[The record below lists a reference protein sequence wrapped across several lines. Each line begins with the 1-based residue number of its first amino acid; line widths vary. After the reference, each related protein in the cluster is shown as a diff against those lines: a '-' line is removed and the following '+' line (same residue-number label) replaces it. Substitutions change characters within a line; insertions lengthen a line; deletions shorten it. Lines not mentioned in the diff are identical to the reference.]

1 MSNVVRLNVPAHRQG
16 KAARH
21 AALLDC
27 FAGHRRGPEDVFW
40 FKENA
45 ELLNILEC
53 TGARPGVEMPEALAE
68 FYRGAEN
75 RLAFFPQYY
84 RFILSICLD
93 LEDLGLA
100 AGDKGA
106 RLCAWAGRQGL
117 AAAELSDLQRA
128 EARRLMARRGVAAD
142 TDSGLDA
149 RLRAFIGRSETFALP
164 NKRAGYELTHIV
176 FYLSEYG
183 RRDPALDRGALTSLE
198 FAGILAYLDQD
209 ADLLA
214 EICIAL
220 RYAGR
225 WPSPIWEHWLE
236 HETHR
241 FDVAEGPRADLADD
255 YHVYFVNSWL
265 MALRG
270 NRDFVKPAMSG
281 AMSFHRAP
289 VAPPPLRQMSQ
300 AMFRLDA
307 ARSRDWGAMR
317 PHVAAALSEV
327 GHDILTE
334 AEASSSRFGEFF
346 AGFARAGGRP

>member
-1 MSNVVRLNVPAHRQG
+1 MSNVVRLNVPPQRQG

-21 AALLDC
+21 AALLAC
-27 FAGHRRGPEDVFW
+27 FAGHRWAPEDVFW

-53 TGARPGVEMPEALAE
+53 SGARPDPAALAPLAE
-68 FYRGAEN
+68 FYAGAES

-93 LEDLGLA
+93 LEDLGLQ
-100 AGDKGA
+100 GDKGA
-106 RLCAWAGRQGL
+106 RLCAWAARQGL
-117 AAAELSDLQRA
+117 AGSELSDLQRA
-128 EARRLMARRGVAAD
+128 EARRLLARRGIDAG
-142 TDSGLDA
+142 TDDGLDD
-149 RLRAFIGRSETFALP
+149 RLRGFIGRSETFALP

-183 RRDPALDRGALTSLE
+183 RRDPGLEQAALASLE

-220 RYAGR
+220 RYAGQR
-225 WPSPIWEHWLE
+225 PSPIWEHWLE
-236 HETHR
+236 REVHR
-241 FDVAEGPRADLADD
+241 FAVATGPRANPADD

-270 NRDFVKPAMSG
+270 AGGFVKPAEPV

-289 VAPPPLRQMSQ
+289 VQAAPLRQMSQ
-300 AMFRLDA
+300 AMYRLDA
-307 ARSRDWGAMR
+307 ARSRDWAVMR
-317 PHVAAALSEV
+317 PLLAAGLSEI
-327 GHDILTE
+327 GHDILAE
-334 AEASSSRFGEFF
+334 AEASSDRFGEFF